1 MQRIAPKDLARL
13 VGAAIAAPGRIGL
26 DVTDDRYRMF
36 LTEVAAAA
44 TRVVDGGAVVN
55 VIAMDATNARAWHV
69 VIDEDVAAEP
79 FAAVR
84 WATLVPDDERYDALR
99 THLNSVLLDEILDA

>member
-13 VGAAIAAPGRIGL
+13 VGAAIAAPERIGL
-26 DVTDDRYRMF
+26 DVTEDRYRLF
-36 LTEVAAAA
+36 LSEVAAAA
-44 TRVVDGGAVVN
+44 TRMVDGGAVVN
-55 VIAMDATNARAWHV
+55 VIAVDATNARAWQV

-84 WATLVPDDERYDALR
+84 WATLVPEDERYHALR
-99 THLNSVLLDEILDA
+99 EHLNEVLLEEILDA